1 MNNLTIHVAQSL
13 FESNKDDVLI
23 REYGYEVFDLIPREK
38 LGPLGRVNVTFEECI
53 FAHNYGG
60 IRALYRYY
68 EYANTL
74 WHFEIRNNRFVENQQ
89 SCVKLL
95 LPRIS
100 RFAQRHDWANYT
112 HSVNLRHNEFVRNRL
127 FEVSIDGYYAHI
139 NITKNVFMDN
149 ECRLGLVRFAGTEK
163 DFFIYSN
170 QIERNEANFVF
181 DLDARSHADNDYD
194 LISLV
199 VENSIRNN
207 RRPASPHWR
216 ANQAHYSTLREAAQ
230 LLVPNAPTSY
240 AIALRGI
247 QNCSINKNILENV
260 GEHGFDYELVG
271 AMLTNTLNSSIDATQ
286 NWWGTSNA
294 NAIAERIFDL
304 NEWNNHALVRFVPFI
319 ANLIDYSLSIA
330 KPEISI
336 NQKGKLLSL
345 N

>member
-1 MNNLTIHVAQSL
+1 MHVASSL

-53 FAHNYGG
+53 FAYNYGG

-74 WHFEIRNNRFVENQQ
+74 WHFEIRNNRFVDNRQ
-89 SCVKLL
+89 SCVKLF

-100 RFAQRHDWANYT
+100 RFAARNDWSNYT
-112 HSVNLRHNEFVRNRL
+112 HSVNVRHNEFVGNRL
-127 FEVSIDGYYAHI
+127 FEVSIDGYYAQV
-139 NITKNVFMDN
+139 NITKNLFTDN
-149 ECRLGLVRFAGTEK
+149 ECRLGLVRLAGTRK

-170 QIERNEANFVF
+170 QIERNEGNFVF

-194 LISLV
+194 LISLI

-207 RRPASPHWR
+207 RRPGVSPHWR
-216 ANQAHYSTLREAAQ
+216 VNQSHYSTLREAAA

-260 GEHGFDYELVG
+260 GENGFDYELVG
-271 AMLTNTLNSSIDATQ
+271 AMQTNTLNSSIDATQ
-286 NWWGTSNA
+286 NWWGTN
-294 NAIAERIFDL
+294 NPNVIKERIFDL
-304 NEWNNHALVRFVPFI
+304 HEWNNHALVRFVPFI
-319 ANLIDYSLSIA
+319 VNLIDYSLSTA
-330 KPEISI
+330 KPEFSV
-336 NQKGKLLSL
+336 NQKGTFFNLI
-345 N
+345 